1 MIRRSQAPSPSGGSV
16 KAVVALLMLIPVL
29 GFGAFA
35 YLRSAENE
43 QIRAENERKLQE
55 QAAVEAALTSIP
67 DASIDPFQ
75 GLDFSGFPRPP
86 APVDPR
92 GLALRASRARFGCA
106 RTRAGPAR

>member
-1 MIRRSQAPSPSGGSV
+1 
-16 KAVVALLMLIPVL
+16 MLIPVL

-67 DASIDPFQ
+67 RRLHRSVSGP
-75 GLDFSGFPRPP
+75 GLL
-86 APVDPR
+86 R
-92 GLALRASRARFGCA
+92 GSLALRLQWIL
-106 RTRAGPAR
+106 AG